1 MSKVHCILCDRKDPF
16 MWHIRLPRNKI
27 TVPVCPK
34 CADKY
39 EFWARETICLADVIG
54 PVIDYCIHN
63 IRIKDISSYDTVI
76 DDIFKILHNKEEE
89 GR

>member
-34 CADKY
+34 CAERYALYNKDITSLEDLIK
-39 EFWARETICLADVIG
+39 
-54 PVIDYCIHN
+54 PVIQEA
-63 IRIKDISSYDTVI
+63 IKDCI
-76 DDIFKILHNKEEE
+76 NKEGEE
-89 GR
+89 K